1 MKIIVYNYKNQFALS
16 RKQIE
21 AIQRVLPNEYFA
33 PIREFHLTTG
43 SPGQERFEFE
53 YDTKSAHFEYKVE
66 QKSKETTSDAIDHL
80 LIGLKRIK
88 EKDVFGHYM
97 NESDK
102 VKYESFI
109 QEWKPKCLNE
119 LEKIK
124 TGVNR
129 VNRPASN

>member
-21 AIQRVLPNEYFA
+21 TIKSVLPNEYFA
-33 PIREFHLTTG
+33 PIRELHITTG

-66 QKSKETTSDAIDHL
+66 QKTKETTCDAIEHL

-88 EKDVFGHYM
+88 EKDSFGHFI
-97 NESDK
+97 NESDRER
-102 VKYESFI
+102 YESFI
-109 QEWKPKCLNE
+109 NEWKPKCLNE

-124 TGVNR
+124 NR
-129 VNRPASN
+129 R